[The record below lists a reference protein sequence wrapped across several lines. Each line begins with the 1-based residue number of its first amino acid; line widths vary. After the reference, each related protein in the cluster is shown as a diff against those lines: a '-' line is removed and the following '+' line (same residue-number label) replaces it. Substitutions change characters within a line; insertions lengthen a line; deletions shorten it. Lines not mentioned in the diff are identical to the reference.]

1 MQHNIFEA
9 RPGLALLLLPDP
21 PNFTV
26 VAVSEDFIKITGLR
40 REDLVGKSALE
51 VFPESSRTQGFSGPE
66 NLQASFQHVIHSK
79 EAHTIPLQRYMM
91 PEGDGSFSERYW
103 RCLSVP
109 VLSTAGDL
117 EYIILSAE
125 DLTLQFKMEEKADSL
140 TSIEKSYDFFMS
152 APVIIGLLR
161 GDDYVIEMA
170 NEGLLEVWGRT
181 TEVIGK
187 PLLTALPE
195 LANQGFVPILDK
207 VRSTGEAFYAHEFPI
222 TLMREGKAEDLYFDF
237 VYKPF
242 YGPGANST
250 ASGII
255 SVGHDVTA
263 QVLAKKTILES
274 DEKYRSLFESID
286 QGFCI
291 IEIIFD
297 DNQIPYDYRFLE
309 INPAFE
315 KQSGLSNAAGKT
327 ILEMAPD
334 FEDFWPKTYGKVAL
348 TGEPARLIDESKALE
363 RWFDVYAFRVG
374 GPGSRQVAAFFTDI
388 TDQKKSEQ
396 KVRES
401 EERFRNL
408 ADDSPLFIFIV
419 DPLEDARMSYWN
431 RTWLQYTGQS
441 MEEALGRA
449 WDGIIHPDD
458 VPGVM
463 EIYVPAFRKMEPYFI
478 PAVRAKRYDGEYRW
492 HAFKGNPRYLPN
504 GDFNGYVGVGFDIH
518 DQKLAEDAL
527 KQSEIELQHRVV
539 QRTLELENQ
548 KNLFDNILKNS
559 SNGITVSEMIRDENG
574 KIMNA
579 RIIMANDAAV
589 NYIGLPKEVFL
600 SKTALELDPKILHT
614 EYAKTCLRTLETG
627 EPALSQY
634 YLEITRRWQE
644 LTISK
649 MDDDH
654 LIHIFTD
661 VTPIKEAQLQLEQTV
676 VELKRSNTNLEE
688 FAYAASH
695 DLKEPVR
702 KIRVFSDRLKN
713 RLHGLLEEQDRNFF
727 TRMEMATIRMNTLI
741 DDLLEYSYVSKG
753 ALLEHMVDL
762 NKVLAV
768 VLEDLDM
775 EIEQKNAT
783 VHVEELPTIRGHE
796 RQLQQLLQNLV
807 GNSLKYCMTGQ
818 YPVINISSRKV
829 VGNDPLLK
837 GTGNRGKGEF
847 HLVEI
852 KDNGIGFVQADA
864 DRIFNV
870 FTRLHGNAE
879 YKGSGV
885 GLSIVRKVVEN
896 HRGQIW
902 AEGKPGEGAVFKLLL
917 PES

>member
-1 MQHNIFEA
+1 MQHKIFEA
-9 RPGLALLLLPDP
+9 RPGLAVLLVPDSP
-21 PNFTV
+21 KFTV
-26 VAVSEDFIKITGLR
+26 VAVSEDFIKITGLL
-40 REDLVGKSALE
+40 REDLLGKSALE
-51 VFPESSRTQGFSGPE
+51 VFPKNSSEHHSSSSE
-66 NLQASFQHVIHSK
+66 NLKVSFEQVIRFK
-79 EAHTIPLQRYMM
+79 EPHQISPKRFKLPA
-91 PEGDGSFSERYW
+91 GDGKFSEQYW
-103 RCLSVP
+103 QCLSVP
-109 VLSTAGDL
+109 VLNSTGELD
-117 EYIILSAE
+117 YIIHAAE
-125 DLTLQFKMEEKADSL
+125 DLTHQFKMKEKADSF
-140 TSIEKSYDFFMS
+140 TGIEKSYDFFMS
-152 APVIIGLLR
+152 APVIIGLLK

-170 NEGLLEVWGRT
+170 NEGLLEVWGRNA
-181 TEVIGK
+181 EVIGK
-187 PLLTALPE
+187 PLLTAIPE
-195 LANQGFVPILDK
+195 LSTQGFLPILDK
-207 VRSTGEAFYAHEFPI
+207 VRSTGEPFYAHEFPI
-222 TLMREGKAEDLYFDF
+222 TLIREGKAENLYFDF

-242 YGPGANST
+242 YGSGTSHM

-263 QVLAKKTILES
+263 QVLAKKKVLES
-274 DEKYRSLFESID
+274 DEKYRTLFESID

-291 IEIIFD
+291 LEIIFD
-297 DNQIPYDYRFLE
+297 NNDIPYDYRFLE
-309 INPAFE
+309 VNPAFE

-334 FEDFWPKTYGKVAL
+334 FEDFWLKTYGKVAI
-348 TGEPARLIDESKALE
+348 TGEVVRLIDESKALE
-363 RWFDVYAFRVG
+363 KWFDVYAFRVG
-374 GPGSRQVAAFFTDI
+374 GAGSRHVAAFFTDI
-388 TDQKKSEQ
+388 TEQKKSEQ

-401 EERFRNL
+401 DERFRNL
-408 ADDSPLFIFIV
+408 ADDSPMFVFIV

-431 RTWLQYTGQS
+431 RTWLEYTGQS
-441 MEEALGRA
+441 MEEALGTA

-458 VPGVM
+458 VPRVM
-463 EIYVPAFRKMEPYFI
+463 EIYVPAFRMMEPYLI

-518 DQKLAEDAL
+518 DQKLAEEAL
-527 KQSEIELQHRVV
+527 KQSEIELQQRIAE
-539 QRTLELENQ
+539 RTLELENQ

-559 SNGITVSEMIRDENG
+559 SNGITVSEMIRNGNG
-574 KIMNA
+574 KIIDA
-579 RIIMANDAAV
+579 KTIMANEAAV
-589 NYIGLPKEVFL
+589 NYIGLPREVFL
-600 SKTALELDPKILHT
+600 SKTALELDPNILNT

-627 EPALSQY
+627 EPSLSQY
-634 YLEITRRWQE
+634 YFEISRRWQE

-702 KIRVFSDRLKN
+702 KIRVFSDSLKTRLQ
-713 RLHGLLEEQDRNFF
+713 GILEEQDRNFF
-727 TRMEMATIRMNTLI
+727 NRMELATIRMNTLI

-753 ALLEHMVDL
+753 ALLEQMVDL
-762 NKVLAV
+762 NKVLGI

-775 EIEQKNAT
+775 EIEHKKAT
-783 VHVEELPTIRGHE
+783 VHVGELPTIRGHE

-807 GNSLKYCMTGQ
+807 GNSLKYSMTGQ
-818 YPVINISSRKV
+818 SPVIHVSSRKI

-837 GTGNRGKGEF
+837 LSGNRGKGQY

-902 AEGKPGEGAVFKLLL
+902 AEGHPGEGAVFKLLL
-917 PES
+917 PEY